1 MPSLTGQRIANY
13 EIGPLIGAGG
23 MGEVYRARDTQLHRD
38 VAIKVLLT
46 SVATDGERLARFNR
60 EAQVLASLN
69 HPNIA
74 HIHGVERGPEGPL
87 LVLEFVEGPTLADR
101 IAQGPLPTD
110 EATAIAKQIADALEA
125 AHERGIVHRDLKPAN
140 IKVDDNGTVKVLDF
154 GLARAVD
161 PQSGFGGELANSPT
175 ITSPAMTQAGMILGT
190 AAYMSPEQAKGRFVD
205 KRSDVWAFG
214 CVLYEMLAGTRAFGG
229 EDVTDTIAAVVRGA
243 PDWSA
248 LPASTPQQIR
258 LLLKR
263 CLEKDRKARISD
275 VGVARFLLNETIG
288 GDNEAGATAPKTPTT
303 NRSRWIAGAAGVIA
317 GALLVAAAWW
327 LSPAPVADGAAPVR
341 FVYTPGGERPLLL
354 QGNDRDVAIAPD
366 GSFIVFR
373 SGDTREFQSRL
384 MLRATDATEARELQ
398 GTRNARSPV
407 VSPDGR
413 WIAFYA
419 DGELRRVQTSGG
431 DAQRICRIGNPVRGM
446 YWGDDDHIVFAV
458 ADTNVLRRVS
468 ASGGEPSELL
478 AGPKGAPQVFGFPAA
493 LPGGRT
499 ALFTVFEGLTAR
511 IDALDLATGA
521 QTTVLTGASDPA
533 FLPSGHLVFANAGS
547 IAMNGG
553 KPSVSLSAIRFDATR
568 LQPLGEPISVAD
580 GISMGATGGVNYA
593 VSRRGDMTY
602 VPNVGGS
609 ADVSR
614 LLTWVDRKG
623 IETPIDA
630 PPRGYAVARLSPD
643 GNRIALDIRD
653 QGNDI
658 WIWDVR
664 RRALSSLSR
673 SPGPDMSPVWTQ
685 DSRQVIWTSSRWGGN
700 PNLYRQLADGTGTA
714 EHLGENAT
722 NQFPTSLTPDGRT
735 VLLFGMGSTLMDI
748 YTVNLDEAGRRQRP
762 LLSQPAIYEFGPE
775 VSPDGKWLAYHSNE
789 SGEFE
794 VYVRPFPNVN
804 DGRWQISSRGGSRA
818 AWSRNGRELFFL
830 DADGYL
836 SSAQIQTSGARFSA
850 GPASSVLRTKYYLGS
865 TSLGLDLRSYD
876 VTNDGRRFL
885 MIKEPAGATSVLPG
899 MVVTLNWATEL
910 RKRLPAA
917 P

>member
-1 MPSLTGQRIANY
+1 
-13 EIGPLIGAGG
+13 
-23 MGEVYRARDTQLHRD
+23 
-38 VAIKVLLT
+38 
-46 SVATDGERLARFNR
+46 
-60 EAQVLASLN
+60 
-69 HPNIA
+69 
-74 HIHGVERGPEGPL
+74 
-87 LVLEFVEGPTLADR
+87 
-101 IAQGPLPTD
+101 
-110 EATAIAKQIADALEA
+110 
-125 AHERGIVHRDLKPAN
+125 
-140 IKVDDNGTVKVLDF
+140 
-154 GLARAVD
+154 
-161 PQSGFGGELANSPT
+161 
-175 ITSPAMTQAGMILGT
+175 
-190 AAYMSPEQAKGRFVD
+190 
-205 KRSDVWAFG
+205 
-214 CVLYEMLAGTRAFGG
+214 VLYEMLTGTRAFGG
-229 EDVTDTIAAVVRGA
+229 EDVTDTIAAVVRGE
-243 PDWSA
+243 PDWTK
-248 LPASTPQQIR
+248 LPANTPQQIR

-275 VGVARFLLNETIG
+275 IGVARFLLNETIG
-288 GDNEAGATAPKTPTT
+288 VDTEAGATASKTPTT
-303 NRSRWIAGAAGVIA
+303 NRSPWVSGAAGVIA

-327 LSPAPVADGAAPVR
+327 SIPAPSADPTPVR
-341 FVYTPGGERPLLL
+341 FAYTPGGDRPLML
-354 QGNDRDVAIAPD
+354 QGNDRDVVIAPD

-373 SGDTREFQSRL
+373 SGDAREFQSRL
-384 MLRATDATEARELQ
+384 MIRAIGETEAREVQ

-431 DAQRICRIGNPVRGM
+431 DAQRIYRIGNPVRGM
-446 YWGDDDHIVFAV
+446 SWGDDDHIVFAV
-458 ADTNVLRRVS
+458 ADSNVLRRVP
-468 ASGGEPSELL
+468 ASGGEPSQLL
-478 AGPKGAPQVFGFPAA
+478 AGPQGAPQVFGFPAV
-493 LPGGRT
+493 LPG
-499 ALFTVFEGLTAR
+499 AKAVLFTVFEGLTAR
-511 IDALDLATGA
+511 IEALDLATGA
-521 QTTVLTGASDPA
+521 HRTVLTGASDPA

-568 LQPLGEPISVAD
+568 LQPLGEPVSVAD

-593 VSRRGDMTY
+593 VSRRGDMAY

-673 SPGPDMSPVWTQ
+673 APGPDMSPLWTQ

-700 PNLYRQLADGTGTA
+700 PNLYRQFADGTGTA

-748 YTVNLDEAGRRQRP
+748 YTVNLDEAGHRQLP
-762 LLSQPAIYEFGPE
+762 LLSQPAFYEFGPE

-836 SSAQIQTSGARFSA
+836 SSAQIQSSGAQLSA
-850 GPASSVLRTKYYLGS
+850 GPASRVLQTKYYLGS

-876 VTNDGRRFL
+876 VTDDGQRFL
-885 MIKEPAGATSVLPG
+885 MIKEPAGVTSVLPG

-910 RKRLPAA
+910 RMRLPT